1 MTTYPGRQPGPRPD
15 PPTGP
20 RPAGS
25 SRPRPRAPAALMAQ
39 RASSFTVA
47 SRLLP
52 PEVRDDVASLYAV
65 FRDLDDLVDDHA
77 PEAQSRI
84 AAVADWAAGARTGR
98 VGRTP
103 EVEALDAL
111 GRRHPLPR
119 DAIGDFCAGMRQDL
133 AGVHFATERELD
145 VYCYRVAGTVGLT
158 MAAMLGSSHWQE
170 ARACAISLGIGMQ
183 RTNILRDI
191 DEDLAA
197 GRIYISDEARRRH
210 GRSLA
215 PGHREALV
223 RDGIARADACY
234 DDGLLGVRLLR
245 RGRPAVA
252 LAAGLYR
259 EILREIERTG
269 LGPAGGRAVP
279 SAPRRVLTVVRIAAA
294 GR

>member
-1 MTTYPGRQPGPRPD
+1 MGVTTQPTRPTQPTEPTQPGPQPD
-15 PPTGP
+15 
-20 RPAGS
+20 
-25 SRPRPRAPAALMAQ
+25 RAVELMAQ
-39 RASSFTVA
+39 RASSFTAA

-65 FRDLDDLVDDHA
+65 FRDLDDLVDDHV
-77 PEAQSRI
+77 PEAESRI
-84 AAVADWAAGARTGR
+84 GAVADWAAGLSGR
-98 VGRTP
+98 RTP
-103 EVEALDAL
+103 EIEVLDAL
-111 GRRHPLPR
+111 SRRHDLPR
-119 DAIGDFCAGMRQDL
+119 EAIGDFCAGMRQDM
-133 AGVHFATERELD
+133 AGAHFATERELD
-145 VYCYRVAGTVGLT
+145 LYCYRVAGTVGLI
-158 MAAMLGSSHWQE
+158 MAAMLGSSHWPE

-197 GRIYISDEARRRH
+197 GRIYISDEARNQH
-210 GRSLA
+210 GWSLE

-223 RDGIARADACY
+223 RAGIAAADACY